1 MFNQQYS
8 LDQTNSQHSSQQSQ
22 TFLAVP
28 RLIQQEIQAYQA
40 GVQKHVNF
48 EDPNQIQ
55 KSEHKESLE
64 EGDIFG
70 SRLSMDKREFN
81 KVDEVEENYK
91 SLKLFQIEMQNIN
104 GRKLISKNSRKF
116 SDQSDMGFRKHS
128 EQLRKASSSYFP
140 NPSPKFKAQGSPLLP
155 KGDLLSI
162 PKWPKRWFYI
172 IKFLS
177 KIMCVQPNILK
188 QSHLMLIDDK
198 ANIIVQ
204 NCFIFNPYTSQ
215 VLWTRYIML
224 IMYMLGFLI
233 IFWEFAFSESQELF
247 LVFFA
252 LSIFES
258 LCNYFIGVYIDE
270 MYTENR
276 WSIAQQYL
284 YQDIIY
290 LISCLFTLFASEYF
304 SNIYQQ
310 FQIVLL
316 ILWRV
321 QRLYI
326 INSQITYCFI
336 PILLVHTFSTL
347 YSKLSQDKS
356 SDNNISIYIT
366 SFQWTIFQ
374 LTNSGNPYNRL
385 LEINGYTNIPLRL
398 LSIIATII
406 GYLVTIYLIKQ
417 FLQYKPQQ
425 KYKISAQLSQNLQR
439 YQNRKKLEPIDLSGL
454 RPDLQYQMRQELF
467 MPLLEILPF
476 TRGFLQ
482 DLSQKL
488 QTLTYPHGTI
498 LHQQYQVMDKLF
510 FLMKGNFAQCIGN
523 KVLTTNLFPI
533 QYFYRQI
540 QCPFTLRC
548 LSESLIVYVDIND
561 FLQIIKMHNQDFQ
574 KFCMLRDNI
583 KEVCPCCGYRNHTF
597 NKCKHVFYVPNFKE
611 LILIHN
617 TSEPNDRV
625 NYYRDNGRNRINA
638 LMNKNLICITAISFA
653 ITNKISSETDLT
665 NEVMGRLQ
673 GSTNNFEDSILNDFQ
688 DEKSSR
694 YSLYQ
699 KHGTVEVPKTI
710 NSPQNTFSSQTHQQN
725 NIPPIKLEEKESSY
739 NSRKFV
745 HKHVDYS
752 HTQNSIKVNL
762 VKSTNSNELQVK
774 RTQKNR
780 QTSSSSSFNKKM
792 QSTSIMQQPKSQTGS
807 IIPQQE
813 ENEDNLD
820 QVCSYEYYY
829 PSYNIENI
837 ANALNHKLMNKSIS
851 FVN

>member
-8 LDQTNSQHSSQQSQ
+8 LDQSNSQHSSQQSQ

-48 EDPNQIQ
+48 EDPNQLQ

-64 EGDIFG
+64 EGEIFG
-70 SRLSMDKREFN
+70 SRLSMEKREFN
-81 KVDEVEENYK
+81 KIDEVEENYK

-116 SDQSDMGFRKHS
+116 SDQSDMGLRKHS

-140 NPSPKFKAQGSPLLP
+140 NPSPKFKVQGSPLLP
-155 KGDLLSI
+155 KGDSFSI

-198 ANIIVQ
+198 AHIIAQ
-204 NCFIFNPYTSQ
+204 NCFIFNPYSPK
-215 VLWTRYIML
+215 VLWTRYFML
-224 IMYMLGFLI
+224 IMYMTGFLVI
-233 IFWEFAFSESQELF
+233 LWEFAFNESQELF
-247 LVFFA
+247 LAFFA
-252 LSIFES
+252 LSILES
-258 LCNYFIGVYIDE
+258 LSNYFIGVYIDE

-276 WSIAQQYL
+276 WSIAKQYL
-284 YQDIIY
+284 YQDIVY
-290 LISCLFTLFASEYF
+290 LISCLLKFFASDYF
-304 SNIYQQ
+304 SNIYTQSL
-310 FQIVLL
+310 IVLL
-316 ILWRV
+316 VLLRV
-321 QRLYI
+321 QRI
-326 INSQITYCFI
+326 CMINSQVTYCFI
-336 PILLVHTFSTL
+336 PILLIHTSSTL
-347 YSKLSQDKS
+347 YSRLAQDY
-356 SDNNISIYIT
+356 NISMYIT

-374 LTNSGNPYNRL
+374 LTNSGNPYDRQM
-385 LEINGYTNIPLRL
+385 EINGDTKIPLRV
-398 LSIIATII
+398 LSIIVTII

-439 YQNRKKLEPIDLSGL
+439 YQNRNKLEPIDLSGL
-454 RPDLQYQMRQELF
+454 RPDLQYQIRQELF
-467 MPLLEILPF
+467 MPLLENLPF

-482 DLSQKL
+482 DLTQKL
-488 QTLTYPHGTI
+488 KTQTYPNGTI
-498 LHQQYQVMDKLF
+498 LHHQYQVLDKLF
-510 FLMKGNFAQCIGN
+510 FIMKGNFAQCIGN
-523 KVLTTNLFPI
+523 KVLTTNIFPI
-533 QYFYRQI
+533 QYFYRQL
-540 QCPFTLRC
+540 QCPLTLRC
-548 LSESLIVYVDIND
+548 LSESLVAHVDIDD
-561 FLQIIKMHNQDFQ
+561 FLQLIKMHGQDFQ
-574 KFCMLRDNI
+574 KFCMLRDYI

-597 NKCKHVFYVPNFKE
+597 TKCKHVFYVPNFKE

-638 LMNKNLICITAISFA
+638 LQNKNLICITAISFA

-694 YSLYQ
+694 YSMYQ

-710 NSPQNTFSSQTHQQN
+710 NSPQNTFSSQTHQQSSM
-725 NIPPIKLEEKESSY
+725 PPIKLEEKESSY

-780 QTSSSSSFNKKM
+780 QTSSSSSLNKKM

-813 ENEDNLD
+813 ESEDNLD

-837 ANALNHKLMNKSIS
+837 ANALNHKLMNKSMS

>member
-8 LDQTNSQHSSQQSQ
+8 LDQSNSQHSSQQSQ

-28 RLIQQEIQAYQA
+28 RLIQQEIQAYQT

-48 EDPNQIQ
+48 EDPNQLQ

-70 SRLSMDKREFN
+70 SKLSIEKRNIN

-116 SDQSDMGFRKHS
+116 SDQSDMGLRKHS

-140 NPSPKFKAQGSPLLP
+140 QPSPKFKIQISPLLP
-155 KGDLLSI
+155 KEDLLSQQ
-162 PKWPKRWFYI
+162 KWPKRWFYI

-204 NCFIFNPYTSQ
+204 NCFIFNPYSPK
-215 VLWTRYIML
+215 VLWARYIML
-224 IMYMLGFLI
+224 IMYMFGFLI
-233 IFWEFAFSESQELF
+233 IFWEFAFSESQHLILAF
-247 LVFFA
+247 LTILLECTLMRCTLRIDGVSLSNTYTKTLVIQRFA
-252 LSIFES
+252 CLHC
-258 LCNYFIGVYIDE
+258 L
-270 MYTENR
+270 R
-276 WSIAQQYL
+276 
-284 YQDIIY
+284 
-290 LISCLFTLFASEYF
+290 LITLVT
-304 SNIYQQ
+304 ILMV
-310 FQIVLL
+310 ILVVLL
-316 ILWRV
+316 LLRV
-321 QRLYI
+321 QRLRMI
-326 INSQITYCFI
+326 DSQVTYCFI
-336 PILLVHTFSTL
+336 PLLLIHTVSTL
-347 YSKLSQDKS
+347 YSRLSQDQFS
-356 SDNNISIYIT
+356 ESNISMYIT

-374 LTNSGNPYNRL
+374 LTNSGNPYDRQ
-385 LEINGYTNIPLRL
+385 LEIHGDTKIPLRV
-398 LSIIATII
+398 LSIIVTII
-406 GYLVTIYLIKQ
+406 GYLVTIFLIN
-417 FLQYKPQQ
+417 LCLGYKPQQ

-439 YQNRKKLEPIDLSGL
+439 YENRNKLELIDLSGL
-454 RPDLQYQMRQELF
+454 RPDLQFQIKQELF
-467 MPLLEILPF
+467 MPLLESLPF

-482 DLSQKL
+482 DLSQSLKT
-488 QTLTYPHGTI
+488 QTYPNGTI

-523 KVLTTNLFPI
+523 KILRINIFPI
-533 QYFYRQI
+533 QYFYVQL
-540 QCPFTLRC
+540 QCPLTLRC
-548 LSESLIVYVDIND
+548 LSESLIAHVNIDD
-561 FLQIIKMHNQDFQ
+561 FLRLIKMHSQDFQ
-574 KFCMLRDNI
+574 KFCMLRDYSR
-583 KEVCPCCGYRNHTF
+583 EVCPCCGYRNHTLS
-597 NKCKHVFYVPNFKE
+597 KCKHVFYVPNFKE

-625 NYYRDNGRNRINA
+625 SYYRDNGRNRINS
-638 LMNKNLICITAISFA
+638 LQNKNLICITAISFA

-665 NEVMGRLQ
+665 NEVMGKLQ
-673 GSTNNFEDSILNDFQ
+673 GSMNNFEDSILNDFQ

-699 KHGTVEVPKTI
+699 KLGTIEAPKTI
-710 NSPQNTFSSQTHQQN
+710 NSPQGTLNSLTHQQSSL
-725 NIPPIKLEEKESSY
+725 PPIKLEEKESSY

-745 HKHVDYS
+745 HKHMDYS

-762 VKSTNSNELQVK
+762 VKSTNSNELQIK

-780 QTSSSSSFNKKM
+780 QTSSSSSLNKKVH
-792 QSTSIMQQPKSQTGS
+792 STSIMQQPKSQTGS

>member
-8 LDQTNSQHSSQQSQ
+8 LDQSNSQHSSQQSQ

-28 RLIQQEIQAYQA
+28 RLIQQEIQAYQT

-48 EDPNQIQ
+48 EDPNQLQ

-70 SRLSMDKREFN
+70 SRLSIEKRNIN

-116 SDQSDMGFRKHS
+116 SDQSDMGLRKHS
-128 EQLRKASSSYFP
+128 EQLRKASSSNFP
-140 NPSPKFKAQGSPLLP
+140 QASPKFKIQISPLLP
-155 KGDLLSI
+155 KEDLFSQQ
-162 PKWPKRWFYI
+162 KWPKRWFYI

-177 KIMCVQPNILK
+177 KIMCVQPNLLK

-198 ANIIVQ
+198 ANIIFQ
-204 NCFIFNPYTSQ
+204 NCFIFNPYTPK
-215 VLWTRYIML
+215 VLWIRYILL
-224 IMYMLGFLI
+224 IMQMFGFLI
-233 IFWEFAFSESQELF
+233 IFWEFAFSESQNLF
-247 LVFFA
+247 LAFFA

-258 LCNYFIGVYIDE
+258 LSNYFIGVYVDE

-276 WSIAQQYL
+276 WSIAQQYV
-284 YQDIIY
+284 YQDIVY
-290 LISCLFTLFASEYF
+290 LTSCLLTLFVSKYF
-304 SNIYQQ
+304 I
-310 FQIVLL
+310 LL
-316 ILWRV
+316 LLLRV
-321 QRLYI
+321 QRLRL
-326 INSQITYCFI
+326 INSQVTYCFI
-336 PILLVHTFSTL
+336 PILLIHTVSTL
-347 YSKLSQDKS
+347 YSRLSQDQF
-356 SDNNISIYIT
+356 SDSNISMYVT

-374 LTNSGNPYNRL
+374 LTNSGNPYDRQ
-385 LEINGYTNIPLRL
+385 LEINGDTKIPLRV
-398 LSIIATII
+398 LSIIVTIS
-406 GYLVTIYLIKQ
+406 GYLITIYLIKQ
-417 FLQYKPQQ
+417 CLGYKPQQ

-439 YQNRKKLEPIDLSGL
+439 YQNRNKLEIIDLSGL
-454 RPDLQYQMRQELF
+454 RPDLQFQMKQELF
-467 MPLLEILPF
+467 MPLLESLPF
-476 TRGFLQ
+476 TRSFLQ
-482 DLSQKL
+482 DLSQ
-488 QTLTYPHGTI
+488 TLKTQTYPNGTI
-498 LHQQYQVMDKLF
+498 LHQKYQVMDKLF

-523 KVLTTNLFPI
+523 KVLRTNIFPI
-533 QYFYRQI
+533 QYFYTQL
-540 QCPFTLRC
+540 QCPLTLRC
-548 LSESLIVYVDIND
+548 LSESLIAHVSIEE
-561 FLQIIKMHNQDFQ
+561 FLRLIKMHSQDFQ
-574 KFCMLRDNI
+574 KFCMLRDCS
-583 KEVCPCCGYRNHTF
+583 KEVCPCCGYRNHTLA
-597 NKCKHVFYVPNFKE
+597 KCKHVFYVPNFKE
-611 LILIHN
+611 LVLIHN
-617 TSEPNDRV
+617 TSEPNDRA
-625 NYYRDNGRNRINA
+625 NYYRDNGKNRINS
-638 LMNKNLICITAISFA
+638 LQNKNLICITAISFA

-665 NEVMGRLQ
+665 NEIMGRLQ
-673 GSTNNFEDSILNDFQ
+673 GSMNNFEDSILNDFQ

-699 KHGTVEVPKTI
+699 KLGTVEAPKTI
-710 NSPQNTFSSQTHQQN
+710 NSPQGTLNSLTHQQSSL
-725 NIPPIKLEEKESSY
+725 PPIKLEEKESSY

-762 VKSTNSNELQVK
+762 VKSTNSNELQIK

-780 QTSSSSSFNKKM
+780 QTSSSSSLNKKVH
-792 QSTSIMQQPKSQTGS
+792 STSIMQQPKSQTGS

-813 ENEDNLD
+813 ENEDDID

>member
-8 LDQTNSQHSSQQSQ
+8 LDQSNSQHSSQQSQ

-48 EDPNQIQ
+48 EDPNLLQ

-64 EGDIFG
+64 EGEIFG
-70 SRLSMDKREFN
+70 SRLSMDRGGFN
-81 KVDEVEENYK
+81 KIDEVEENYK

-116 SDQSDMGFRKHS
+116 SDQSDMGLRKHS

-140 NPSPKFKAQGSPLLP
+140 NPSPKFKVQGSPLLP
-155 KGDLLSI
+155 KGDLFSI
-162 PKWPKRWFYI
+162 PRWPKRWFYI

-204 NCFIFNPYTSQ
+204 NCFIFNPYTPKI
-215 VLWTRYIML
+215 LWTRYI
-224 IMYMLGFLI
+224 IHIIYMLGFII
-233 IFWEFAFSESQELF
+233 IFWEFAFNESQEFF
-247 LVFFA
+247 LAFFCF
-252 LSIFES
+252 SIFES
-258 LCNYFIGVYIDE
+258 FSNYFIGVYIDE

-276 WSIAQQYL
+276 WRIAQQYI
-284 YQDIIY
+284 YQDLLY
-290 LISCLFTLFASEYF
+290 LISCLLKQFASDYF
-304 SNIYQQ
+304 I
-310 FQIVLL
+310 LL
-316 ILWRV
+316 LLLRV
-321 QRLYI
+321 QRIYM
-326 INSQITYCFI
+326 INTKLTYYYL
-336 PILLVHTFSTL
+336 PILVIHSFSTL
-347 YSKLSQDKS
+347 YSKLCEDQFSES
-356 SDNNISIYIT
+356 NISIYIT

-374 LTNSGNPYNRL
+374 LTNSGNPFDNYID
-385 LEINGYTNIPLRL
+385 INGSTNIPQRI
-398 LSIIATII
+398 LSIIATIV

-417 FLQYKPQQ
+417 LLQYKPQQ

-439 YQNRKKLEPIDLSGL
+439 YQNRTKLEPIDLSEL

-467 MPLLEILPF
+467 MPLLQHLPF
-476 TRGFLQ
+476 TKVFLEA
-482 DLSQKL
+482 LSQKL
-488 QTLTYPHGTI
+488 QTQTYPHGTI
-498 LHQQYQVMDKLF
+498 LHQQYQVMNKLF

-523 KVLTTNLFPI
+523 KVLMKNQFPI

-540 QCPFTLRC
+540 QCPLSLKC
-548 LSESLIVYVDIND
+548 LSESLIAHVDIND
-561 FLQIIKMHNQDFQ
+561 FLQLIKMHNQDFQ
-574 KFCMLRDNI
+574 QFCMLREHT

-625 NYYRDNGRNRINA
+625 NYYRDNGRNRINS
-638 LMNKNLICITAISFA
+638 LLNKNLICITAISFA

-710 NSPQNTFSSQTHQQN
+710 NSPQNTFSSQTHQQSSM
-725 NIPPIKLEEKESSY
+725 PPIKLEEKESSH

-780 QTSSSSSFNKKM
+780 QTSSSSSLNKKM

-807 IIPQQE
+807 IIPKQE